1 MSYLQHR
8 RHDSSQDID
17 GISFSDLRSTNTSY
31 KPVTSGY
38 EELDLGDERSS
49 LRPIIDRKPVQTPS
63 PTFAP
68 VNPVNGGFLNSAAP
82 RPLPQKQLWRT
93 SICLLL
99 GTLSIPFYVFCGF
112 AWHYHDRPV
121 DSKDQSSSLSSFG
134 NKVRDISMNRFFR
147 TSAVG
152 SEHPFNTFS
161 RVSGLVVFSTDQDS
175 SRLPSLLCFHWW
187 LAIL

>member
-31 KPVTSGY
+31 KPVTGY

-49 LRPIIDRKPVQTPS
+49 LRPIIDRKPVQSSS

-68 VNPVNGGFLNSAAP
+68 LNPVNHGILNSAAP
-82 RPLPQKQLWRT
+82 RQLPQKQLFRT

-99 GTLSIPFYVFCGF
+99 GTLSVPFYVFCGF

-121 DSKDQSSSLSSFG
+121 ESAHQSSSLNSFG
-134 NKVRDISMNRFFR
+134 NKVCIQIS
-147 TSAVG
+147 VG
-152 SEHPFNTFS
+152 GSWH
-161 RVSGLVVFSTDQDS
+161 
-175 SRLPSLLCFHWW
+175 
-187 LAIL
+187 